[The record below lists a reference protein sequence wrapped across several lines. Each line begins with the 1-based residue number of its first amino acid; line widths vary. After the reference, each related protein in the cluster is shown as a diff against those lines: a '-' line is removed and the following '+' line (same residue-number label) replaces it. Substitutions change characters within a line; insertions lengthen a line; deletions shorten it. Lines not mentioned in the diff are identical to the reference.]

1 MHARPQGQAQSR
13 IEQIKS
19 PDMPEI
25 KDGKYL
31 LDLLFSIGPAIAG
44 YPLTFA
50 ELQAWQQ
57 SNSIKL
63 DGFESNTIRRLSVA
77 YLSEYNAASDPA
89 RPAPY
94 RRIIDRDAVD
104 SGFRALAAR
113 MKGK

>member
-1 MHARPQGQAQSR
+1 
-13 IEQIKS
+13 
-19 PDMPEI
+19 MPEI

-63 DGFESNTIRRLSVA
+63 DGFEANTIRRLSVA
-77 YLSEYNAASDPA
+77 YVSEYNAASDPK
-89 RPAPY
+89 RPAPFVKQAPQDQ
-94 RRIIDRDAVD
+94 IKAA
-104 SGFRALAAR
+104 FRSIAR
-113 MKGK
+113 SMKGK